1 MCKKN
6 KKVKERWLPMILIYK
21 DGSLTRAR
29 GQGDITGVDASKVLC
44 FSLDEDGCPHA
55 NLDVLHEMKKY
66 PLNPHLGEIV
76 DYWIRHFELMQKR
89 DEESFL
95 QELEEMDDED
105 DDEDIEEDDEE
116 LEGEEIINRII
127 VLLRSI
133 T

>member
-1 MCKKN
+1 
-6 KKVKERWLPMILIYK
+6 
-21 DGSLTRAR
+21 
-29 GQGDITGVDASKVLC
+29 
-44 FSLDEDGCPHA
+44 
-55 NLDVLHEMKKY
+55 MKRY
-66 PLNPHLGEIV
+66 PLSSHLGEIV

-116 LEGEEIINRII
+116 LEREEIINRII